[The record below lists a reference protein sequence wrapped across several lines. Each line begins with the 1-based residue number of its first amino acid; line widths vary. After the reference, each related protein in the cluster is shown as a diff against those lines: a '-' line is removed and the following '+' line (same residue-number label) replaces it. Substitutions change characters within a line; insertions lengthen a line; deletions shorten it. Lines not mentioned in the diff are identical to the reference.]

1 MAQWLLLFRLSYIEI
16 PDRNCSIFMRM
27 LCIKVNSRSYI
38 PFDPYEIILLIVS
51 FHANEISFINQK
63 LHRRDHI
70 NSNVHIHSTSHT
82 GIHMG
87 RYVFYVNELN

>member
-1 MAQWLLLFRLSYIEI
+1 MCLIS
-16 PDRNCSIFMRM
+16 MRM

-38 PFDPYEIILLIVS
+38 PFDPCEIILLIVS

-70 NSNVHIHSTSHT
+70 NNNVHIHSTSHT
-82 GIHMG
+82 DILMG